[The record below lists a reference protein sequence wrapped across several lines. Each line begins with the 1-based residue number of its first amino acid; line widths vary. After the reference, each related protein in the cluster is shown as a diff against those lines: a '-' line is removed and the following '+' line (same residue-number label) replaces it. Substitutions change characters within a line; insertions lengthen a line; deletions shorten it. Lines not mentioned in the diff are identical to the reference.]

1 MLFLAQRKIPF
12 VYVNLMEP
20 KHICI

>member
-1 MLFLAQRKIPF
+1 